1 MTQTAI
7 SHGREDPA
15 VGVSSRVELEF
26 QPSGTRVRVP
36 PGVTL
41 FDAASWNGIA
51 IDSTC
56 GGHGT
61 CKKCKIRITGG
72 QVPASPLDARAF
84 SPDELRAG
92 WRLAC
97 RAQADG
103 DLQVEVPPLV
113 TRPKAATVGVG
124 RQVILRPAAQKRY
137 LELDEP
143 SLSDQRADLE
153 RVLAALDDLELRV
166 DLGVLRS
173 IGSVLRAADY
183 RVTAVIVDDV
193 LIDVQPGDTTA
204 RLYGIAF
211 DLGTTTVVAT
221 LLDLSTGTPLAVASM
236 LNKQQPFGADV
247 ITRISA
253 IMMDPA
259 AMDTLARL
267 ARETLAEL
275 TADVCGQA
283 GVDPAEVCEV
293 ALAGN
298 ATMTHIALGI
308 DPEPLGVAPFIMAA
322 RQLPEVRAAADLDLP
337 VHPRA
342 RGFPFPAFGAYVGGD
357 ITAGLLASG
366 MDRDSRI
373 RLFVDIGTNCEIVL
387 GNRDWLLAT
396 AAPAGPA
403 FEGAAIRCGMRA
415 ADGAIE
421 VVSMTPDGL
430 DLRVIG
436 DGEPAGL
443 CGSGLVD
450 AVASLVGV
458 GLLDR
463 SGRFV
468 PEQDA
473 AALAPGLAGRLTTLG
488 AERVFVLHWLAEP
501 GDVTRSVYLSQR
513 DVRELQF
520 AKAAIATGWNVLLQ
534 EAGLAPGDIQQVL
547 LAGSF
552 GSYLSPA
559 SAIRLGLVPR
569 LPAARIVS
577 AGNVAG
583 EGAKMALLS
592 VRERAGALALQEE
605 VRYVELSDRSDF
617 NDAFVDQLQFPA

>member
-1 MTQTAI
+1 MADTGMVTQELTGAAA
-7 SHGREDPA
+7 PA
-15 VGVSSRVELEF
+15 RVDLVF
-26 QPSGTRVRVP
+26 SPSGSRVRVP
-36 PGVTL
+36 PGVTV

-61 CKKCKIRITGG
+61 CKKCKVRVTGG
-72 QVPASPLDARAF
+72 SVPVSPLDGRAF
-84 SPDELRAG
+84 TPDELRDG

-97 RAQADG
+97 RALAGG
-103 DLQVEVPPLV
+103 DLEIDVPPLV

-137 LELDEP
+137 LELTEP
-143 SLSDQRADLE
+143 SLSDQRTDAE
-153 RVLAALDDLELRV
+153 RVLAALDDLEVRIDLPVLRV
-166 DLGVLRS
+166 LGRVLRE
-173 IGSVLRAADY
+173 ADY
-183 RVTAVIVDDV
+183 KVTAVVVDEV
-193 LIDVQPGDTTA
+193 LIDVQPGDTTGA
-204 RLYGIAF
+204 LYGIAF

-236 LNKQQPFGADV
+236 LSKQQPFGADV

-253 IMMDPA
+253 VMMDPA
-259 AMDTLARL
+259 ALGTLARL
-267 ARETLAEL
+267 AHETLAEL
-275 TADVCGQA
+275 ASEVCGQA
-283 GVDPAEVCEV
+283 GIDPAEVIEV
-293 ALAGN
+293 AVAGN
-298 ATMTHIALGI
+298 ATMTHLALGI
-308 DPEPLGVAPFIMAA
+308 DPEPLGVAPFIMST
-322 RQLPEVRAAADLDLP
+322 RLLPEVLAADLELP

-342 RGFPFPAFGAYVGGD
+342 RAFCFPAFGAYVGGD
-357 ITAGLLASG
+357 ITSGLLASG

-373 RLFVDIGTNCEIVL
+373 RLFIDIGTNCEIVL

-421 VVSMTPDGL
+421 VVSMTPDEVRL
-430 DLRVIG
+430 QVIG
-436 DGEPAGL
+436 DAEPAGL

-450 AVASLVGV
+450 AVASMVGI
-458 GLLDR
+458 GLLDH

-468 PEQDA
+468 SAEQA
-473 AALAPGLAGRLTTLG
+473 AAVTPALAGRLTQLG
-488 AERVFVLHWLAEP
+488 KERVFVLHWTGEP
-501 GDVTRSVYLSQR
+501 GDVEKSIYLSQR

-520 AKAAIATGWNVLLQ
+520 AKAAIATGWNILLE
-534 EAGLAPGDIQQVL
+534 EAGLAPRDVQQVL

-559 SAIRLGLVPR
+559 NAIKLGLVPR
-569 LPAARIVS
+569 LPALRVVS

-592 VRERAGALALQEE
+592 VRERAGALALLGE

-617 NDAFVDQLQFPA
+617 NDAFVDQLPFPE